1 MLKPGRCRG
10 REQALFDAAEKIE
23 ALEIAPIDGT
33 GLGEP
38 VERAD
43 AGREIVQTG
52 EVFEITAVAT
62 EQDFTQVH
70 EAVDRLSDGGEGA
83 GCRALPM
90 FHLAVVFESG
100 DVVGGGLQA
109 QDEAEF
115 VIDLDRGFAETMP
128 DAGPLDPRCELT
140 ADLLGELGSD
150 PVAEEGGDVFG
161 FDSEDGLPGKLLIE
175 GFEDGWRA
183 EHQIRGVLDLHET
196 PMVGLSEHV
205 EHRTALLGVPIEDAT
220 QHVGREAIGKGLCAP
235 PVVDAQEGVVGKGE
249 TDPGGGELAGQPA
262 MPVAIELEAERTPCR
277 HAQIDQAQF
286 GVDEVEVVVQAFAGI
301 RPQEGA
307 MRLFVV
313 PGLIGVAGFHRRDD
327 MDQAGMVAAH
337 GKYLGDDVFLAD
349 VLLGKVFDGDAS
361 RTGQFGSAVAH
372 PITKRFG
379 KSRIVEDPDLPRRKK
394 PHHPLGIAGPG
405 QRAGDD
411 DPVVAGEHPGEALA
425 VTLRQRLPQ
434 PPLPLSTSPAPNYY
448 PLWFRL
454 GRLRIYKKATV
465 RR

>member
-1 MLKPGRCRG
+1 VL
-10 REQALFDAAEKIE
+10 
-23 ALEIAPIDGT
+23 
-33 GLGEP
+33 
-38 VERAD
+38 
-43 AGREIVQTG
+43 
-52 EVFEITAVAT
+52 
-62 EQDFTQVH
+62 
-70 EAVDRLSDGGEGA
+70 
-83 GCRALPM
+83 
-90 FHLAVVFESG
+90 ESG

-115 VIDLDRGFAETMP
+115 VIDLYRGFAETML
-128 DAGPLDPRCELT
+128 DAGSLYPRCELT

-150 PVAEEGGDVFG
+150 LVAEEGGDVFG

-183 EHQIRGVLDLHET
+183 EHQIGGVLDLHET

-220 QHVGREAIGKGLCAP
+220 QHVGREAIGKGLRALP
-235 PVVDAQEGVVGKGE
+235 LVDAQEGVVGKGE

-313 PGLIGVAGFHRRDD
+313 PGLVGVAGFHRRDD

-337 GKYLGDDVFLAD
+337 GKYLGDDVFLAN
-349 VLLGKVFDGDAS
+349 VLLGNVFDGDAS

-372 PITKRFG
+372 AITKRFG

-394 PHHPLGIAGPG
+394 PHHPLRIAGPG

-425 VTLRQRLPQ
+425 VTLRQQLPQ
-434 PPLPLSTSPAPNYY
+434 PPLPLPASPAPILSSLV
-448 PLWFRL
+448 PAWP
-454 GRLRIYKKATV
+454 A
-465 RR
+465 

>member
-1 MLKPGRCRG
+1 
-10 REQALFDAAEKIE
+10 
-23 ALEIAPIDGT
+23 
-33 GLGEP
+33 
-38 VERAD
+38 
-43 AGREIVQTG
+43 
-52 EVFEITAVAT
+52 
-62 EQDFTQVH
+62 
-70 EAVDRLSDGGEGA
+70 
-83 GCRALPM
+83 
-90 FHLAVVFESG
+90 
-100 DVVGGGLQA
+100 
-109 QDEAEF
+109 
-115 VIDLDRGFAETMP
+115 MP

-140 ADLLGELGSD
+140 ADLLGELGRD

-175 GFEDGWRA
+175 RFEDGWRA
-183 EHQIRGVLDLHET
+183 EHQIRGVLNLHET

-220 QHVGREAIGKGLCAP
+220 QHVGREAMGKGLRAL

-249 TDPGGGELAGQPA
+249 TDPGGSELTGQPA

-313 PGLIGVAGFHRRDD
+313 PGLVGVAGFHGRDD

-337 GKYLGDDVFLAD
+337 GKYLGDDVFLAN
-349 VLLGKVFDGDAS
+349 VLLGNVFDGDAS

-372 PITKRFG
+372 AITKRFG
-379 KSRIVEDPDLPRRKK
+379 KSRIVEDPDLPRRKN
-394 PHHPLGIAGPG
+394 PHHPFRIAGPG

-425 VTLRQRLPQ
+425 VTLRQQLPQ
-434 PPLPLSTSPAPNYY
+434 PPLPLPALLRLYY
-448 PLWFRL
+448 PVWFRL
-454 GRLRIYKKATV
+454 RRLRKTPTGAGSLNKAVHVIGKSGPTYNLITGRTGIINAWNTHRSV
-465 RR
+465 AHLGIALLVSGENVFGGSPRRLARFLAIGRDYQRFATTYPVPHHHGVLIDPAEIWSVPEGLSLPDPPGLGSLPDDMLRALSTYRAPQ